1 MNETRLSH
9 VKNFTVRRLA
19 FCCLLLAAAAAS
31 AQAPAP
37 VAAPSRSAL
46 LDQAYDEVRASYT
59 DLQQTLARRDQAVES
74 LPGERSGS
82 AAGGSRPNEN
92 YFARQAIMEQE
103 VEVARRRYE
112 AALKR
117 WNDLK

>member
-1 MNETRLSH
+1 MKRL
-9 VKNFTVRRLA
+9 VLV
-19 FCCLLLAAAAAS
+19 LLLGLCGS
-31 AQAPAP
+31 VNAQQN
-37 VAAPSRSAL
+37 RSSQ

-59 DLQQTLARRDQAVES
+59 ALQQVLARRDQGIES
-74 LPGERSGS
+74 LPGERTGS

-92 YFARQAIMEQE
+92 YFARQAILEQE
-103 VEVARRRYE
+103 VESARKRYE

>member
-1 MNETRLSH
+1 MSKNSTGKVSVKRLF
-9 VKNFTVRRLA
+9 VLCFVVFAT
-19 FCCLLLAAAAAS
+19 AAAAQNRTADLDR
-31 AQAPAP
+31 AYEDT
-37 VAAPSRSAL
+37 RSAYI
-46 LDQAYDEVRASYT
+46 A
-59 DLQQTLARRDQAVES
+59 LQQAIARRDQGVES

-92 YFARQAIMEQE
+92 YFARQAIVEQD
-103 VEVARRRYE
+103 VETARKRYE

>member
-1 MNETRLSH
+1 MKRL
-9 VKNFTVRRLA
+9 VLV
-19 FCCLLLAAAAAS
+19 LLLGLCAS
-31 AQAPAP
+31 VNAQN
-37 VAAPSRSAL
+37 RSSQ

-59 DLQQTLARRDQAVES
+59 ALQQVLARRDQGIES
-74 LPGERSGS
+74 LPGERTGS

-92 YFARQAIMEQE
+92 YFARQAILEQE
-103 VEVARRRYE
+103 VEGARKRYE